1 MAPPT
6 ALKRKLTIDPIRPGR
21 AFAAFAPSVL
31 SPFAKSVPS
40 LFKELA
46 IVPRTVPI
54 VTAEASKTEATVTPY
69 FLKIAF
75 TFSRKRSRRESPS
88 ASISL
93 SFSISFN
100 FSLISSISFSAF
112 SFSEIAVFSSFMIF
126 SRSSCSWRSC
136 FSLSCLFSSFFLKNL

>member
-1 MAPPT
+1 MASP
-6 ALKRKLTIDPIRPGR
+6 ADLKRKLTIFPIRPGS
-21 AFAAFAPSVL
+21 AEAAFAPRVL
-31 SPFAKSVPS
+31 SPFPNSVPS
-40 LFKELA
+40 FFKALV

-54 VTAEASKTEATVTPY
+54 VMPVASKTEATVTPY

-75 TFSRKRSRRESPS
+75 TFSRKQSRRESPS

-100 FSLISSISFSAF
+100 SSLISSIFFSAF

-126 SRSSCSWRSC
+126 
-136 FSLSCLFSSFFLKNL
+136 FSFLFFLL